1 MDDIELIRKVYVAPG
16 GESGAGREAA
26 RAALLARIEA
36 ADTPRRGTATRRP
49 RRRMLVGAGAAAGAA
64 LVLAVA
70 LPLFLL
76 GGGEDA
82 VQPAVANPLQLAAR
96 AAAVQPQAAPGPR
109 QYAYTR
115 SKDAYLTIFAGPRPG
130 NPRAH
135 ISWSVLQPKVR
146 KFWIAP
152 DGSGRLRETTG
163 QPSFLSPAER
173 AAWVAAGSP
182 PLPKSDQTF
191 SEQFGK
197 HQLSYLDFSSLPT
210 NSKRLRRLIEA
221 RKVHGIGG
229 PRGEAETFVLIG
241 DMLRE
246 SYLAPALRAAL
257 YRVVAELPGV
267 KLVGEVR
274 DPVGRMG
281 TGVAYTDRKRGTRHE
296 LIFNPR
302 TSALLGEREILV
314 AAKPNGLKAPPGT
327 VFGYAAYLE
336 SRVVDSTGK
345 APGGPH
351 SGKENP
357 TATVRPTPR
366 SG

>member
-1 MDDIELIRKVYVAPG
+1 MDDIELIKKVYVAPG
-16 GESGAGREAA
+16 GESAAAREAA
-26 RAALLARIEA
+26 RAALFARIEA
-36 ADTPRRGTATRRP
+36 ANTPPPRRGTATKRL
-49 RRRMLVGAGAAAGAA
+49 RRRMLVGAASA

-76 GGGEDA
+76 GGGEDG
-82 VQPAVANPLQLAAR
+82 VQPALANALQRAAR
-96 AAAVQPQAAPGPR
+96 AAAVQPQATPGPG
-109 QYAYTR
+109 QYAYAR
-115 SKDAYLTIFAGPRPG
+115 SKDAYLTTFDGPRPG
-130 NPRAH
+130 NPKAH

-146 KFWIAP
+146 EFWIAP

-182 PLPKSDQTF
+182 PLPKADQTL
-191 SEQFGK
+191 SERFGK
-197 HQLSYLDFSSLPT
+197 RQLSYLDFSGLPT
-210 NSKRLRRLIEA
+210 DSKRLRKLIEE

-246 SYLAPALRAAL
+246 SYLSPPLRAAL

-267 KLVGEVR
+267 KLLGEVR
-274 DPVGRMG
+274 DPVGRIG
-281 TGVAYTDRKRGTRHE
+281 TGVAYTDHRRGTRHE

-302 TSALLGEREILV
+302 TSALLGEREIL
-314 AAKPNGLKAPPGT
+314 AAPKSNGLKARPGT

-336 SRVVDSTGK
+336 SRVVDSWRAG
-345 APGGPH
+345 AALSP
-351 SGKENP
+351 
-357 TATVRPTPR
+357 
-366 SG
+366 

>member
-1 MDDIELIRKVYVAPG
+1 MDDIELIKKVYVAPG
-16 GESGAGREAA
+16 GESGAVREAA

-36 ADTPRRGTATRRP
+36 ADAPPPRRGTATKRL
-49 RRRMLVGAGAAAGAA
+49 RRRMLVGAGAA

-96 AAAVQPQAAPGPR
+96 AAAVQPQATPGPG

-115 SKDAYLTIFAGPRPG
+115 SKDAYLMTIFDGRRPG
-130 NPRAH
+130 NSRAH
-135 ISWSVLQPKVR
+135 ISWSVLQPRVR
-146 KFWIAP
+146 EFWIAP
-152 DGSGRLRETTG
+152 DGSGRLRETSG
-163 QPSFLSPAER
+163 QASFPSPAER

-182 PLPKSDQTF
+182 PLPKADQTL

-197 HQLSYLDFSSLPT
+197 HQLSYLDFSGLPT
-210 NSKRLRRLIEA
+210 DSKRLRRLIEA

-246 SYLAPALRAAL
+246 SYLSPALRAAL

-296 LIFNPR
+296 LIFNPG

-336 SRVVDSTGK
+336 SRVVGSTGK

-351 SGKENP
+351 SGKEDP